1 VRKITLYHHL
11 DGSWS
16 LREGAGSE
24 AVEAEIEDG
33 YLPVQ
38 GTGGQ
43 PRVLSSRSDELGM
56 TMEQAIRRGLL
67 RMLPSEGTQ
76 SDRPTMVDPIE
87 HVQRVKK

>member
-11 DGSWS
+11 DGSWA
-16 LREGAGSE
+16 LQGGAGSE

-38 GTGGQ
+38 GSGGQ

-56 TMEQAIRRGLL
+56 TMEQAIRRGVLRLL
-67 RMLPSEGTQ
+67 PREGTR
-76 SDRPTMVDPIE
+76 SDRPTMVDPTE
-87 HVQRVKK
+87 HVPRVRK